1 MTTEKKLHRI
11 EFHHES
17 VEERV
22 KHFHEFKT
30 PLTAEEIHEQALR
43 CLHCGTPYCSSSCP
57 LHNRPVDWNRL
68 VREGKWRDAWECLNA
83 TNNFPEVTSR
93 ICPCLCEAGC
103 TQYLIED
110 SAVGIQ
116 TIERSIIDRAWKS
129 GWVQPEVP
137 LIRTGKKV
145 AVIGSGPSGLA
156 CAQQL
161 AREGHLVTVFE
172 KNDRA
177 GGLMALGI
185 PDFKLEKPLID
196 RRLEQMKAEG
206 VTFELGTAVG
216 TDKFD
221 EGVHSFAKKVIP
233 AEDVIRDFDAVVL
246 ALGSEAPRDLKV
258 PGRDAKGV
266 NFALDLLI
274 GQNREDSGA
283 VKKAPISAKGCDVAI
298 IGGGDTGSDCVG
310 TVRRQGAGKVYL
322 IDVGSEPPEHEN
334 KAETWPNWPRKMR
347 ISTSHEEGCEKLF
360 QVSTKEIVKDKKGEV
375 TAIRCVKLKV
385 DRGPDGRLRFQDIP
399 GTEFEIPVQRVYLAM
414 GFLHPSSTVLDAF
427 GVEKDARGNAKT
439 DRPYFTSR
447 EKVFACGDARRG
459 QSLIV
464 TATSDGRQCAAAVDA
479 WLMGRTALTVF
490 AK

>member
-129 GWVQPEVP
+129 GWVKPEVP

-172 KNDRA
+172 KNDRE
-177 GGLMALGI
+177 GGLM
-185 PDFKLEKPLID
+185 
-196 RRLEQMKAEG
+196 
-206 VTFELGTAVG
+206 
-216 TDKFD
+216 
-221 EGVHSFAKKVIP
+221 
-233 AEDVIRDFDAVVL
+233 